1 MFGRRVAALKLAS
14 TITILLMSSGGAAFA
29 AQQSD
34 LPTREISVTPTV
46 RIEYDSNVYGVNKAF
61 VPAGDSTRDDL
72 HIAPGVGFNL
82 QMPFSRQALYL
93 NGSVGYDFYK
103 NNSELNRERLDINGG
118 ARLNLLGCNPTIDGT
133 YTRMLSNRYALV
145 SVDQIDNTET
155 HRAIGTTVSCGGP
168 LGLTYGGNYRHE
180 NVTNS
185 LSLLKIL
192 NYNSDSFGANI
203 GYTRPTFG
211 TILLYG
217 NYNKLSY
224 PNRLYIIGGS
234 DIVADGAKIYSA
246 GVSFE
251 RNIGSRI
258 TGKVSAG
265 YTWVTPKLP
274 ISPKFHGASYA
285 LNITARPIEALQ
297 IDAIASRSASAS
309 NLADVAYTITDLYS
323 LQGNYTFS
331 RSLSAQ
337 LGASYQ
343 KQNMNGSPVN
353 TPFSQADYDFWTA
366 NGGLRYTW
374 RKLTFSTDV
383 SHTRRNSRILFQ
395 RYNDT
400 RIGFGVSL
408 GL

>member
-34 LPTREISVTPTV
+34 FPTRQISVTPSV
-46 RIEYDSNVYGVNKAF
+46 RIEYDSNVYGANKAYE
-61 VPAGDSTRDDL
+61 PADGGSRDDM
-72 HIAPGVGFNL
+72 HIAPALNFDLV
-82 QMPFSRQALYL
+82 MPMSRQALYL
-93 NGSVGYDFYK
+93 NGSIGYDFYK
-103 NNSELNRERLDINGG
+103 NNSSLNRERLDINGG
-118 ARLNLLGCNPTIDGT
+118 ARLNMFGCQPTIDGT

-145 SVDQIDNTET
+145 SVEQIDNTET
-155 HRAIGTTVSCGGP
+155 HRAIGATASCGGP
-168 LGLTYGGNYRHE
+168 LGLTAGANYRHE

-192 NYNSDSFGANI
+192 NYNSDSIGANI

-211 TILLYG
+211 TLLLYG
-217 NYNKLSY
+217 NYNKVSY
-224 PNRLYIIGGS
+224 PNRLYIIGGT
-234 DIVADGAKIYSA
+234 DIVADGAEIFSA

-274 ISPKFHGASYA
+274 LSPKFHGASYA
-285 LNITARPIEALQ
+285 LNLTARPTEALQ
-297 IDAIASRSASAS
+297 LDIIASRSASAS

-323 LQGNYTFS
+323 LQANYVLS

-337 LGASYQ
+337 AGVSYQ
-343 KQNMNGSPVN
+343 KQNMKGSPVN
-353 TPFSQADYDFWTA
+353 SPFAQADYDLWNA
-366 NGGLRYTW
+366 NAGLRYTW
-374 RKLTFSTDV
+374 RKVTFNVDV
-383 SHTRRNSRILFQ
+383 SHARRGSQLLFQ
-395 RYNDT
+395 QFNDT
-400 RIGFGVSL
+400 RAGVGVSL